1 MSGVKAVVPYWLNQ
15 GSMTVA
21 GLATPVQV
29 LSANFTLLN
38 EFLPGLD
45 LANGSYPVDADL
57 GGAVIGDTIAYPG
70 ITGANNLTLNQ
81 LVTVQF
87 STFGGFGGT
96 ALSGAHTFVV
106 RGIFAAFGQGFL
118 INPDNTIFVSLAT
131 GESMI
136 HTSSYSGVV
145 VVATSPDTVS
155 EVTSEIAAQYGNQ
168 VRTTAVSSILTTI
181 QSVTNGIGT
190 ILGSIA
196 GVSVLVAFIG
206 IMTTMFTTVVERT
219 KEIGVL
225 KAIGYSSGNILSVF
239 MVEALVTGF
248 VGGVI
253 GAIAGAGLSYFII
266 GFFGRGIN
274 LGGISLGGGG
284 GGGTVSRGGGA
295 AAARTAAAT
304 SPATLNITP
313 AISPELLLLAVGL
326 ASGVGLLAGLLPAW
340 RASRLTPV
348 EALRKE

>member
-1 MSGVKAVVPYWLNQ
+1 
-15 GSMTVA
+15 
-21 GLATPVQV
+21 
-29 LSANFTLLN
+29 
-38 EFLPGLD
+38 
-45 LANGSYPVDADL
+45 
-57 GGAVIGDTIAYPG
+57 
-70 ITGANNLTLNQ
+70 
-81 LVTVQF
+81 
-87 STFGGFGGT
+87 
-96 ALSGAHTFVV
+96 VV